1 MGRSDSRLRVGRK
14 LAAALGVLVV
24 GIVESASGA
33 RVIGTSTQFAL
44 LELRVTGNGAFFD
57 DFEDGSFDTPPTS
70 YFTYLGD
77 TLVSPAFQPGGL
89 GRPGDENVLAFTA
102 GDGADDALIGGAL
115 ADIAVEGIPIQS
127 GNGNATVDAT
137 FRVNGTAVGESY
149 GLGIGESDTY
159 LPTNWLYVSVVDA
172 ASLAFLPTAC
182 AVEGAFL
189 FIYQSPSFELGCD
202 TVAPAVN
209 FAGPFVLR
217 FEIAGTGA
225 SATPSY
231 SIDGGVTFKDSM
243 DWAAPIASGA
253 IWTFSI
259 YVHPVIVGTY
269 AVPVPEPSPGAIAV
283 AALLGLTAEA
293 TRRRVLS

>member
-159 LPTNWLYVSVVDA
+159 LPTNWLYVSVVTA
-172 ASLAFLPTAC
+172 AALVNLPAPC
-182 AVEGAFL
+182 AIEDAFL
-189 FIYQSPSFELGCD
+189 FTYVSPNNEFACD
-202 TVAPAVN
+202 AVAPTVD

-217 FEIAGTGA
+217 FQISDAGN
-225 SATPSY
+225 SATPQY
-231 SIDGGVTFKDSM
+231 SIDGGTNFKDVLS
-243 DWAAPIASGA
+243 WGSPIAPGA
-253 IWTFSI
+253 IWTFSNQ
-259 YVHPVIVGTY
+259 VNPVIVGTY
-269 AVPVPEPSPGAIAV
+269 AVPVPEASPGAV
-283 AALLGLTAEA
+283 AALLALAAEA
-293 TRRRVLS
+293 TRRRVRS